1 MADTKEKQNGGSLA
15 FVTSSGLRGRQ
26 SVRATF
32 KLSAGCIEAISI
44 VAAQLGIKQK
54 SLFDHLAQDS
64 ASLNAIAKEVRNARI
79 RAQNRVQKTYVISR
93 RSLTQLDEISRAFN
107 APRDV
112 LVEYSVRRLL
122 PVIDNEQKKYE
133 MRKKAYTAMHKHLQS
148 GKTIRSQCAWPRP
161 WRLTPARPRPSRFS
175 WSAPAASRISIR
187 SISTRW
193 RSISSVEHRQ
203 RTASLQP
210 RPLLKVSA
218 APRART
224 PCSGAGRTRR
234 C

>member
-133 MRKKAYTAMHKHLQS
+133 MRKKAYAAMHKQLEHGS
-148 GKTIRSQCAWPRP
+148 
-161 WRLTPARPRPSRFS
+161 RLLEQMIAELGEDDPVTMRMA
-175 WSAPAASRISIR
+175 SAVEAYAGAAKAVAIFL
-187 SISTRW
+187 
-193 RSISSVEHRQ
+193 E
-203 RTASLQP
+203 
-210 RPLLKVSA
+210 
-218 APRART
+218 
-224 PCSGAGRTRR
+224 RTRGIEDFDPEHLNQMEIHFER
-234 C
+234 